1 MEKFTVKFAETEQE
15 KMQTY
20 ALRYNELILEYRSDK
35 VNESGIDVNDY
46 DEYGKLAI
54 CIDNEVNEVV
64 GCYRIITSDDLPCGA
79 PFVSESE
86 FDISVL
92 KQSGEKIAEL
102 SRSVVKKEY
111 RGSMVLM
118 LLLRFIIK
126 YIMEND
132 YRYIIGTASFHGLDK
147 KAIQKQISYIAYN
160 HYNPK
165 YHVECLDKEQI
176 EILPEEQLDFA
187 EIRRSLPPLSRAYIS
202 FGAFLSKDVFCDYSF
217 GSTDTFVILDC
228 KNYNE
233 KYVKK
238 FLNNLNIN

>member
-20 ALRYNELILEYRSDK
+20 ALRYNELILDYRPDN
-35 VNESGIDVNDY
+35 VNESGVDVSPY
-46 DEYGKLAI
+46 DEYAKLAI
-54 CIDNEVNEVV
+54 CIDNEINQVV
-64 GCYRIITSDDLPCGA
+64 GCYRIITSDDLPQGA

-102 SRSVVKKEY
+102 SRSVIKKEY

-126 YIMEND
+126 HIMDND
-132 YRYIIGTASFHGLDK
+132 YRYIIGEASFYGLDK
-147 KAIQKQISYIAYN
+147 MAIQEQISYIAYN
-160 HYNPK
+160 HYSPE
-165 YHVECLDKEQI
+165 YHVECLDKEQV
-176 EILPEEQLDFA
+176 ELLPKEQLDFS
-187 EIRRSLPPLSRAYIS
+187 EIRRSLPPLIRAYIS
-202 FGAFLSKDVFCDYSF
+202 FGAFLSKDVFCDYEF

-233 KYVKK
+233 RYVKR
-238 FLNNLNIN
+238 FLGL